1 VRKAV
6 YITIT
11 TTSTTNNYN
20 RKNIMGIL
28 DTVLG
33 VIKGQA
39 SNNAAAAPTHMPE
52 AATGSAGD
60 LLESVIGMI
69 TDPNSGGLSGLIDK
83 FTQSGLAEQ
92 VSSWISTGKN
102 LPISAEQI
110 QEVLGSSFVQG
121 LAEKVGIDVNDV
133 AGSLSNLLPQIIDK
147 LTPDGEVPGDNNL
160 LEAGLAGLK
169 NLLADKTA

>member
-1 VRKAV
+1 
-6 YITIT
+6 
-11 TTSTTNNYN
+11 
-20 RKNIMGIL
+20 MGIL

-39 SNNAAAAPTHMPE
+39 ANNAAPTSAPA
-52 AATGSAGD
+52 AATGGSD
-60 LLESVIGMI
+60 LLDSVIGMI
-69 TDPNSGGLSGLIDK
+69 TDPNSGGLSGLIEK
-83 FTQSGLAEQ
+83 FTQGGLAEQ
-92 VSSWISTGKN
+92 VTSWISTGSN

-110 QEVLGSSFVQG
+110 KEILGSSFVQG
-121 LAEKVGIDVNDV
+121 LAEKAGIDVNDV

-169 NLLADKTA
+169 NLLGDKTA

>member
-1 VRKAV
+1 
-6 YITIT
+6 
-11 TTSTTNNYN
+11 
-20 RKNIMGIL
+20 MGIL

-33 VIKGQA
+33 VIKGQVANSA
-39 SNNAAAAPTHMPE
+39 SANTAPGE
-52 AATGSAGD
+52 AGNVGD

-69 TDPNSGGLSGLIDK
+69 TDPNHGGLTGLIEK
-83 FTQSGLAEQ
+83 LSQGGLADQ
-92 VSSWISTGKN
+92 VASWVSTGKN

-133 AGSLSNLLPQIIDK
+133 AGSLSKLLPQVIDK
-147 LTPDGEVPGDNNL
+147 LTPDGEVPGDNTL

-169 NLLADKTA
+169 SLLSDKA